1 MNWQQ
6 LVTLAATVLGFG
18 WVSAFIVQLIKRE
31 TWPSSVKLILSM
43 VVAALVGL
51 AAAWLT
57 GDVTRF
63 VRLWQAGGVTADQVV
78 AFATLI
84 YASANTWYRFYFSGT
99 GWSASLGAWPKTK
112 TVVVTKTDS

>member
-18 WVSAFIVQLIKRE
+18 GVSAFIVQLIKRE
-31 TWPSSVKLILSM
+31 SWPSSAKLILSM

-63 VRLWQAGGVTADQVV
+63 VRLWQAGGVTADQVI

-99 GWSASLGAWPKTK
+99 GWSASLGAWPKT
-112 TVVVTKTDS
+112 TK